1 MNLWDFLTEEG
12 VPTRLIITD
21 IKGIDRRKA
30 LALCRE
36 QGKEAQLS
44 RVKQD
49 DQGEQRP
56 QVAALSVRSA
66 VA

>member
-1 MNLWDFLTEEG
+1 MNLWDFLTEQG

-36 QGKEAQLS
+36 QGKEAGFNASSQDS
-44 RVKQD
+44 R
-49 DQGEQRP
+49 GESRP
-56 QVAALSVRSA
+56 QVAELSVNSV